1 MLGGGMLGIIVVG
14 DVFIVYQVLQK
25 NKEYSFIVFKIQDEK
40 IIIVVEKGDKSLMWD
55 DLIFCLFVDNGVYV
69 VYDLLY
75 KVKLGVENIKFIL
88 IIW

>member
-1 MLGGGMLGIIVVG
+1 
-14 DVFIVYQVLQK
+14 
-25 NKEYSFIVFKIQDEK
+25 
-40 IIIVVEKGDKSLMWD
+40 MWD